1 MSLVLPN
8 VTRMLS
14 ELVADAS
21 VSCASP
27 RWDLSNASVI
37 ARLATWFSDLGFV
50 VEVLDVPGHP
60 GKQNLIAT
68 LGTGEGGLVLS
79 GHSDTV
85 PFDEQLWK
93 YDPLKLQQA
102 DNRFYGLGTC
112 DMKGF
117 FPLIVEAVK
126 KFKGQP
132 FAQPLIVL
140 ATADEESSM
149 SGARA
154 LSRANFNKP
163 RAAVIGEPTNLVP
176 VRMHKGIM
184 MEAVR
189 ISGRSGHSS
198 NPALGNN
205 ALDCMHSVLGT
216 LIDYR
221 NGLQQKYRHAGF
233 EIDYPTLNL
242 GHIHGGDNPNR
253 ICGFCE
259 LQYDL
264 RPLPGMHLPEL
275 QEQIK
280 SLLAPLAAE
289 FGVQVDV
296 EPLFP
301 SIEAFETLQDA
312 ELVRLCEKMTGNPA
326 ESVAFA
332 TEAPFLQNLGM
343 ETIVL
348 GAGSIDQAHQPDEFL
363 AFDQIN
369 PMINILEQLISHYCV
384 SPSLKNT

>member
-1 MSLVLPN
+1 MSIVLPN

-14 ELVADAS
+14 ELVSDVS

-27 RWDLSNASVI
+27 QWDVSNAAVI
-37 ARLATWFSDLGFV
+37 ARLSTWFSDLGFS
-50 VEVLDVPGHP
+50 VEIMDVPGHP
-60 GKQNLIAT
+60 GKQNMIAT
-68 LGTGEGGLVLS
+68 LGSGEGGLVLA
-79 GHSDTV
+79 GHTDTV
-85 PFDEQLWK
+85 PFDEPLWQFNPLQL
-93 YDPLKLQQA
+93 QEH
-102 DNRFYGLGTC
+102 DNRLYGLGTC

-126 KFKGQP
+126 KYQQHKFSH
-132 FAQPLIVL
+132 PLIVL

-154 LSRANFNKP
+154 LTRVNFSKP

-176 VRMHKGIM
+176 IRMHKGIM
-184 MEAVR
+184 MESVR
-189 ISGRSGHSS
+189 ISGQSGHSS
-198 NPALGNN
+198 NPALGSS
-205 ALDCMHSVLGT
+205 ALDCMHSVLGE
-216 LIDYR
+216 LIGYR
-221 NGLQQKYRHAGF
+221 QGLQKQYKNPGF
-233 EIDYPTLNL
+233 DIDYPTLNL

-264 RPLPGMHLPEL
+264 RPLPGMKIDEL
-275 QEQIK
+275 QGQIK
-280 SLLAPLAAE
+280 ALLAPLASR
-289 FGVQVDV
+289 FGVDIDV
-296 EPLFP
+296 APLFP
-301 SIEAFETLQDA
+301 GIEAFETLQAA
-312 ELVRLCEKMTGNPA
+312 ELVRVCERMTGQKA

-332 TEAPFLQNLGM
+332 TEAPFLQSLGM

-369 PMINILEQLISHYCV
+369 PMIAILEGLIGHYCI
-384 SPSLKNT
+384 SPECS

>member
-1 MSLVLPN
+1 MSLILPD

-27 RWDLSNASVI
+27 QWDLSNASVI
-37 ARLATWFSDLGFV
+37 ARLASWFSDLGFTI
-50 VEVLDVPGHP
+50 EVMDVPGHP

-85 PFDEQLWK
+85 PFDEQLWQF
-93 YDPLKLQQA
+93 DPLKLQQS

-132 FAQPLIVL
+132 FIRPLIVL

-154 LSRANFNKP
+154 LSRANFSNP

-176 VRMHKGIM
+176 IRMHKGIM

-198 NPALGNN
+198 NPALGSS
-205 ALDCMHSVLGT
+205 ALDCMHSVLGR
-216 LIDYR
+216 LIQYR
-221 NGLQQKYRHAGF
+221 NSLQQKYRHPGF

-242 GHIHGGDNPNR
+242 GRIHGGDNPNR

-264 RPLPGMHLPEL
+264 RPLPGMSLSEL
-275 QEQIK
+275 QGQIK
-280 SLLAPLAAE
+280 TLLSPLADE
-289 FGVQVDV
+289 FNVQVDV
-296 EPLFP
+296 EPLFA
-301 SIEAFETLQDA
+301 SVEAFETPQNA
-312 ELVRLCEKMTGNPA
+312 ELVRLCEKMTGNSA
-326 ESVAFA
+326 QSVAFA
-332 TEAPFLQNLGM
+332 TEAPFLQRLGM

-369 PMINILEQLISHYCV
+369 PMINILENLINHYCV
-384 SPSLKNT
+384 LP